1 MSMNILKK
9 GDIILISI
17 IVAAIAVS
25 FAAIS
30 IYKNSGYDTHKV
42 AVIKVKDR
50 VIKRIDLNT
59 VTEQQ
64 RVEISGESI
73 QIILVENGRIRF
85 EESDCPDKICVKT
98 GWLSEKG
105 DMAVCIPNSTLIKIE
120 GQSDKVDVVT
130 Y

>member
-9 GDIILISI
+9 GDVILISI
-17 IVAAIAVS
+17 IAAAIVVS

-30 IYKNSGYDTHKV
+30 IYKNSGDDTHKV
-42 AVIKVKDR
+42 AVIKMKDR

-59 VTEQQ
+59 VTKPQK
-64 RVEISGESI
+64 VEISGESI
-73 QIILVENGRIRF
+73 QIILVENGRIKF

-120 GQSDKVDVVT
+120 GQSEKVDVVT